1 MQQGI
6 TRNGPKYSHA
16 LTQVRELLQA
26 FGPLKSYNLVSD
38 RDTGVSK
45 GYAFCEYTD
54 PNVTEVAL
62 QVRALSLL
70 CVGWVCVFVCPCMR
84 DACVHVCVCEHT
96 CVCVCVCVCV

>member
-1 MQQGI
+1 M
-6 TRNGPKYSHA
+6 
-16 LTQVRELLQA
+16 RELLQA

-70 CVGWVCVFVCPCMR
+70 WVGWVCVFVCPCMR